1 MTKDY
6 FKEPLPPGVKNLDDF
21 DIHFPQVQ
29 ESLPYEKIAKE
40 FYEKKEFS
48 MKQSDTNYD
57 KDIQVDNVLI
67 EADKFEDRMNALSEE
82 DLPSDDKE
90 AMYNSNPEEW
100 SGYDSLTGLEVEN
113 GNFIYDPKDP
123 PVHWDLETN

>member
-6 FKEPLPPGVKNLDDF
+6 FKEPLPPGVKNLDNYEIDF
-21 DIHFPQVQ
+21 PEH
-29 ESLPYEKIAKE
+29 SLKDYVMHSPKAV
-40 FYEKKEFS
+40 
-48 MKQSDTNYD
+48 KQSDTNYD
-57 KDIQVDNVLI
+57 KDIQVDNVFI
-67 EADKFEDRMNALSEE
+67 EADKFEDRMNSLSEE
-82 DLPSDDKE
+82 DVPSDDKE

-123 PVHWDLETN
+123 PAHWDLESN

>member
-21 DIHFPQVQ
+21 NIHFPN
-29 ESLPYEKIAKE
+29 A
-40 FYEKKEFS
+40 

-57 KDIQVDNVLI
+57 KDIQVDNVFI
-67 EADKFEDRMNALSEE
+67 EADKFEDQMNSLSEE

-123 PVHWDLETN
+123 PAHWDLETN